1 MQLKLDWQH
10 TLNFE
15 IWKKYTISWG
25 LSSDIHVMIMKEK
38 IISCARLIITLER
51 IGVQN
56 KNTVM

>member
-1 MQLKLDWQH
+1 MK
-10 TLNFE
+10 
-15 IWKKYTISWG
+15 KKYTISWG

-56 KNTVM
+56 QNTIM